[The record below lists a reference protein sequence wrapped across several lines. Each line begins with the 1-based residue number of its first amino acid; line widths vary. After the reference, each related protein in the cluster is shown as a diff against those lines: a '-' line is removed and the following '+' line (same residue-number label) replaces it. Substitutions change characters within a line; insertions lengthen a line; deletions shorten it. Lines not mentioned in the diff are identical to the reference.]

1 MLSWERWP
9 PTQTSFIS
17 MQYKNAL
24 VKIRIWKLF
33 SFVLFCISQGPLGLH
48 WWVLRKGIFMAV
60 PPLAFRNVSMP
71 GDYIFIMFIKRFRSS
86 LIPVDNRYPRIPLF
100 PNSMESLVFAQKSS
114 EYNGFLLTHW
124 PLGNALKNENKTYQ
138 NYCHFLKRVW
148 WFSYETGAGGLPRFL
163 INIGWIYDWVPSGNK
178 L

>member
-1 MLSWERWP
+1 
-9 PTQTSFIS
+9 
-17 MQYKNAL
+17 
-24 VKIRIWKLF
+24 
-33 SFVLFCISQGPLGLH
+33 
-48 WWVLRKGIFMAV
+48 
-60 PPLAFRNVSMP
+60 
-71 GDYIFIMFIKRFRSS
+71 MFIKRFRSS

-138 NYCHFLKRVW
+138 NYFHFLKRVW

-163 INIGWIYDWVPSGNK
+163 INIGWRYDWVPSGNK
-178 L
+178 PGPTLTNMTSLGPNELRYKPELYKTHKKVCFNAIDEMQLVVIESVHDVIFKGLSPTWRALLWQCTRACADL